1 MKFFKLVE
9 ISEEEYIEKTRIL
22 DFDSCYQVVG
32 KVNDV
37 YPDDENIYIAVDENE
52 DEIRIDREYFSD
64 EDDEEWE
71 DE

>member
-1 MKFFKLVE
+1 MRFFKLVE
-9 ISEEEYIEKTRIL
+9 ISEEEYIDKTRIL
-22 DFDSCYQVVG
+22 DFDNCYQVVG
-32 KVNDV
+32 KANDV
-37 YPDDENIYIAVDENE
+37 YPNDKNVYIVIDENE

>member
-9 ISEEEYIEKTRIL
+9 ISEEEYIERTRIL
-22 DFDSCYQVVG
+22 DFDYCSQVVG
-32 KVNDV
+32 KANSV
-37 YPDDENIYIAVDENE
+37 YPDDKNIYIAVDE
-52 DEIRIDREYFSD
+52 DEYEIKIDMEYIDD